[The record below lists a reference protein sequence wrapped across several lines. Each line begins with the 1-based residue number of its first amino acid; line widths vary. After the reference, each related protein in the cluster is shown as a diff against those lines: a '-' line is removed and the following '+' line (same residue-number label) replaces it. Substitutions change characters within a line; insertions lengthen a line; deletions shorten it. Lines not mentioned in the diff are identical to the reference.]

1 MEPVYTP
8 VIGFARLLFALQGL
22 RFTVTGAEHI
32 PREGGAVIVM
42 NHLSYLDFAYAGLVA
57 RPNKRVIRFM
67 CKDTIFTHPVAG
79 PLMRGMKHI
88 PVDRESGS
96 ASFREAL
103 KALKAGELVGVFP
116 EATISRSFELKEFKS
131 GALRMAQAARV
142 PIVPIVLWGSQRVWT
157 KGHPKRLG
165 RTNTPIILSAGEPIR
180 VERGQRPAEVETLL
194 RQRMQEM
201 LDAAQAMYPPLT
213 GSDLV
218 FQPARLG
225 GTAPTLQE
233 AGRMDAADV
242 AARRAAKGLTAASE
256 PAASDPAASAAK
268 PSDPTAPAPTQPPGA
283 PAGPAESAESAE
295 PTESAGSPGAAST
308 SGGLASEPEVDPA
321 EITSP
326 PPEPR

>member
-1 MEPVYTP
+1 MSQQS
-8 VIGFARLLFALQGL
+8 IFARLLFALQGL

-67 CKDTIFTHPVAG
+67 CKDSIFTHPVAG

-131 GALRMAQAARV
+131 GAIRMAQAARV

-165 RTNTPIILSAGEPIR
+165 RTNTPIILSAGLYFHCAVQMPSQLPPLLTGDIQR
-180 VERGQRPAEVETLL
+180 LQQPFCRLQLGKQRPVFT
-194 RQRMQEM
+194 RQ
-201 LDAAQAMYPPLT
+201 P
-213 GSDLV
+213 
-218 FQPARLG
+218 QPRELG
-225 GTAPTLQE
+225 
-233 AGRMDAADV
+233 
-242 AARRAAKGLTAASE
+242 
-256 PAASDPAASAAK
+256 
-268 PSDPTAPAPTQPPGA
+268 
-283 PAGPAESAESAE
+283 
-295 PTESAGSPGAAST
+295 
-308 SGGLASEPEVDPA
+308 
-321 EITSP
+321 
-326 PPEPR
+326 

>member
-67 CKDTIFTHPVAG
+67 CKDTIFEHPVAG

-88 PVDRESGS
+88 PVDRDSGS

-103 KALKAGELVGVFP
+103 KALKSGELVGVFP

-131 GALRMAQAARV
+131 GAIRMAAAARV
-142 PIVPIVLWGSQRVWT
+142 PIVPVVLWGSQRVWT

-180 VERGQRPAEVETLL
+180 VERGQRPADVETLL
-194 RQRMQEM
+194 RERMQEM

-242 AARRAAKGLTAASE
+242 AARRAAKGLTAASD
-256 PAASDPAASAAK
+256 PAASGPAASDPIASDPAASAA
-268 PSDPTAPAPTQPPGA
+268 PAATTHAPGA
-283 PAGPAESAESAE
+283 PGGSAESAR
-295 PTESAGSPGAAST
+295 SAGATPA
-308 SGGLASEPEVDPA
+308 SGGPTSEPEADPA